1 MMSGT
6 AGATIRLRR
15 DTAAAWAAA
24 NPVLALAEPGLETD
38 TNLVKYGNGVSA
50 WNSLPYAGSTF
61 DPTAISSNLVP
72 ISDSVYDIGSAN
84 YRFKDIYLSGN
95 TLYLGNTVI
104 TSTDNGIAINGNTVP
119 ENNNVMTD
127 RGGDSN
133 NWNLITEMGFYLVNR
148 TSWAG
153 TTGTPLDSQV
163 FIGTLEVTSTTNAG
177 ETSITQAFYPGS
189 AGTTATIQFN
199 RNNWNGTW
207 TAWYK
212 MVNSEQ
218 VVSGGEF

>member
-1 MMSGT
+1 MSGT

-38 TNLVKYGNGVSA
+38 TNLIKYGNGVTA
-50 WNSLPYAGSTF
+50 WNSLPYAGGTF
-61 DPTAISSNLVP
+61 DPEAIASNLLPLVNG
-72 ISDSVYDIGSAN
+72 VYDIGSAN
-84 YRFKDIYLSGN
+84 LRFKD
-95 TLYLGNTVI
+95 LYLTGNSLYIGNTVI
-104 TSTDNGIAINGNTVP
+104 TSTGNGIAINGNAVP
-119 ENNNVMTD
+119 ESNNVMTD
-127 RGGDSN
+127 RGADSN
-133 NWNLITEMGFYLVNR
+133 NWNLITTMGFYLVNR

-153 TTGTPLDSQV
+153 TTGTPLDSQIFV
-163 FIGTLEVTSTTNAG
+163 GTLEVTSTTAAG
-177 ETSITQAFYPGS
+177 ETSITQVYYPGS
-189 AGTTATIQFN
+189 AGTNATIQFN
-199 RNNWNGTW
+199 RNNWDGVW

>member
-1 MMSGT
+1 MS
-6 AGATIRLRR
+6 AGATIKLRR
-15 DTAAAWAAA
+15 DTAAAWALA
-24 NPVLALAEPGLETD
+24 NPVLSAGEPGVETD
-38 TNLVKYGNGVSA
+38 TNLVKYGNGVTA
-50 WNSLPYAGSTF
+50 WNSLPYASGTF
-61 DPTAISSNLVP
+61 DPEAITANLLPAVGG
-72 ISDSVYDIGSAN
+72 IYDLGSPAL
-84 YRFKDIYLSGN
+84 RFRD
-95 TLYLGNTVI
+95 LYLTGNSLYIGNSVI
-104 TSTDNGIAINGNTVP
+104 TSTDNGIAVDGNTVP
-119 ENNNVMTD
+119 QISDVMTD

-133 NWNLITEMGFYLVNR
+133 NWNLITTMGFYLVNR

-163 FIGTLEVTSTTNAG
+163 FIGTLAVTSSTNAG

-189 AGTTATIQFN
+189 AGTTATVQFN

-212 MVNSEQ
+212 MVNSQQ